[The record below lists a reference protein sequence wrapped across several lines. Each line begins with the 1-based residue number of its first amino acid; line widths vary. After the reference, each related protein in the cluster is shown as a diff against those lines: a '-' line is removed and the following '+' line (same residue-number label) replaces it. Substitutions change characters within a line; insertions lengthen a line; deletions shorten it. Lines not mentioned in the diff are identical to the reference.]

1 MPFAYPVFLE
11 LKGKRAVVIGSHAIR
26 EGKDEQL
33 RAAGAAV
40 EVFEDGAWRPE
51 ALDGAFVCVASSA
64 DRTERD
70 RIAFEARTRG
80 VLVNVMDDV
89 RNCDFAA
96 PAVVRR
102 GDLVLAI
109 STGGRSPA
117 LARRLR
123 EELETRFG
131 PEWGTVLEILREVR
145 DETLRKLPDARERAR
160 RWRTALDLDEAER
173 LVRSGRAAELERRL
187 RERLLGQAAAGG
199 RRPTGRCARRET
211 VP

>member
-11 LKGKRAVVIGSHAIR
+11 LKGRRAVVIGSLAIS

-33 RAAGAAV
+33 RAAGAEV
-40 EVFEDGAWRPE
+40 EVFGDGEWRPE

-117 LARRLR
+117 LSRRLR
-123 EELETRFG
+123 EELEVRFG
-131 PEWGTVLEILREVR
+131 PEWGTVLEVLRQVR
-145 DETLRKLPDARERAR
+145 QQTLRQLPDARERAR
-160 RWRTALDLDEAER
+160 RWRTALDLEEAER
-173 LVRSGRAAELERRL
+173 LVRSGRAGELERLL
-187 RERLLGQAAAGG
+187 RERLFGRAAPGAVTADEE
-199 RRPTGRCARRET
+199 TGEKET
-211 VP
+211 VA

>member
-1 MPFAYPVFLE
+1 VPFRYPAFLE
-11 LKGKRAVVIGSHAIR
+11 LEGRRAVVVGSLAVR

-33 RAAGAAV
+33 RSAGALV
-40 EVFEDGAWRPE
+40 SVFGDGDWRPDD
-51 ALDGAFVCVASSA
+51 LDGAFVCVASSPDA
-64 DRTERD
+64 AERD
-70 RIAFEARTRG
+70 RIARAARARG

-89 RNCDFAA
+89 PNCDFAA

-123 EELETRFG
+123 EELEARFG
-131 PEWGTVLEILREVR
+131 PEWETLLDVLREVR
-145 DETLRKLPDARERAR
+145 DETLPELPHLRERAR
-160 RWRTALDLDEAER
+160 RWHDALDLAEAED
-173 LVRSGRAAELERRL
+173 LVRSGRARELKD
-187 RERLLGQAAAGG
+187 RLLGRLRGGAALE
-199 RRPTGRCARRET
+199 RET

>member
-11 LKGKRAVVIGSHAIR
+11 LDGKRAVVIGGHAIR
-26 EGKDEQL
+26 EGKGEQL

-40 EVFEDGAWRPE
+40 EAFADGAWHPE
-51 ALDGAFVCVASSA
+51 DLDGAVVCVASSA
-64 DRTERD
+64 DPTERD
-70 RIAFEARTRG
+70 RIALEARARG

-89 RNCDFAA
+89 PNCDFAA

-123 EELETRFG
+123 EELEARFG
-131 PEWGTVLEILREVR
+131 PEWATILEVLREVR
-145 DETLRKLPDARERAR
+145 DQTIAALPDLGDRAR
-160 RWRTALDLDEAER
+160 RWHDALDLEEAEA
-173 LVRSGRAAELERRL
+173 LVHTGRGEELRRRL
-187 RERLLGQAAAGG
+187 LDRLHEREAID
-199 RRPTGRCARRET
+199 RESVT
-211 VP
+211 